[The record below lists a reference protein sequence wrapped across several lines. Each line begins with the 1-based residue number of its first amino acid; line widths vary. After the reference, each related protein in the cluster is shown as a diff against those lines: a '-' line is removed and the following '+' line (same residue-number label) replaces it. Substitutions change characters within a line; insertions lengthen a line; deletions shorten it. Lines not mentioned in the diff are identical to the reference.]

1 MDILKRSSG
10 MKPVLLVAVTS
21 LAAAVLVPPALAQTF
36 TGNPQFG
43 NGPSA
48 PPGSFVRER
57 SFRDGFPAFGC
68 DGRDRHHRGRG
79 HGDFSQCAFFGGG
92 WGYYDPDIN
101 RSWDSDSYNDWWHDR
116 PDRAF
121 PRWVRHNQNC
131 TPDRMWWSG
140 SGWHC

>member
-1 MDILKRSSG
+1 
-10 MKPVLLVAVTS
+10 MKSVLLVAAASFATI
-21 LAAAVLVPPALAQTF
+21 LASPAPASAQAFAGT
-36 TGNPQFG
+36 PQFM
-43 NGPSA
+43 NRPSA
-48 PPGSFVRER
+48 PGFFPGRQ
-57 SFRDGFPAFGC
+57 SFRDGLPTFC
-68 DGRDRHHRGRG
+68 DGDHHRGRR
-79 HGDFSQCAFFGGG
+79 HGGFGQCAFFGGP

-131 TPDRMWWSG
+131 SPDRMWWSG